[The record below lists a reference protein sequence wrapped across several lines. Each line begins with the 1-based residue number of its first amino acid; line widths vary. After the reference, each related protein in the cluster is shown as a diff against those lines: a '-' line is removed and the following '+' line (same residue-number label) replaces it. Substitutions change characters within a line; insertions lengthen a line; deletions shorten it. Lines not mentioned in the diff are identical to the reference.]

1 MGWIAVT
8 DHDGGHF
15 MPQGLGQPQ
24 SGREVIPDASDLMSR
39 GTLMIETRPAME
51 PRPQTLLSFSRSHP
65 WHGGFSLQALPS
77 GGITLIETQAGDVR
91 HATLPYRLD
100 DRTDSLRIT
109 YSWDAPARW
118 GRLSVERPEV
128 FGVASIS
135 LPPPHPIPLSDMR
148 TVFTDPRQRHMDRD
162 VIFAALSSRIEPVGP
177 MPGLS
182 GSVPV
187 LTPGGYVAVGRLKRA
202 DQVLASEGAPVPV
215 LQSLHRRV
223 PAFGSFRPVRL
234 RAPYFGLRRDI
245 VVAPHQRV
253 VIRGSEVEYLFN
265 TEAVLVPARHLV
277 NGFSALFAD
286 APMMVSYHNLLLP
299 GHEELDAAGTQTES
313 LYIGRLRRKP
323 DLVGLSVLSGFDRA
337 RLPEHPKPL
346 WPVLKPY
353 EAITLAMNRAA

>member
-15 MPQGLGQPQ
+15 MPQGLGAPQ
-24 SGREVIPDASDLMSR
+24 SDREVIPDASDLMAR

-77 GGITLIETQAGDVR
+77 GGISLIETQAGDVR

-128 FGVASIS
+128 FGVASIA

-148 TVFTDPRQRHMDRD
+148 TIFTDPRQRQMDRD

-202 DQVLASEGAPVPV
+202 DKVLTTEGAPVPV

-234 RAPYFGLRRDI
+234 RAHYFGLRRDI
-245 VVAPHQRV
+245 VVAPHQRL

-265 TEAVLVPARHLV
+265 SEAVLVPARHLV
-277 NGFSALFAD
+277 NGFSALFAES
-286 APMMVSYHNLLLP
+286 PTMVSYHNLLLP

-313 LYIGRLRRKP
+313 LYVGRLRRKP
-323 DLVGLSVLSGFDRA
+323 DMVGLSVLAGCDRA

>member
-15 MPQGLGQPQ
+15 MPQGLGAPQ
-24 SGREVIPDASDLMSR
+24 SDREVIPDASDLMAR

-77 GGITLIETQAGDVR
+77 GGISLIETQAGDVR

-128 FGVASIS
+128 FGVASIV

-148 TVFTDPRQRHMDRD
+148 TVFTDPRQRQMDRD

-202 DQVLASEGAPVPV
+202 DKVLTTEGAPVPV

-245 VVAPHQRV
+245 VVAPHQRL

-265 TEAVLVPARHLV
+265 SEAVLVPARHLV
-277 NGFSALFAD
+277 NGFSALFAES
-286 APMMVSYHNLLLP
+286 PTMVSYHNLLLP

-313 LYIGRLRRKP
+313 LYVGRLRRKP
-323 DLVGLSVLSGFDRA
+323 DMVGLSVLAGCDRA